1 MQIRKL
7 TEQDAEALW
16 DLRLTALE
24 TESTAF
30 AESPEE
36 LRKYSVEEYAK
47 RLGSGGEDSFVFGAF
62 EGEKLVGMTG
72 FYLEKQMK
80 LRHKGHIWGVYVSP
94 SLRGTGLGREL
105 MTAAIE
111 SARKLRG
118 IRCILLTVVSDN
130 AGARRFYE
138 SLGFRTFGTEPDS
151 LRVGERYLTEDH
163 MRLELVEGQRPHER

>member
-7 TEQDAEALW
+7 TETDAEALW
-16 DLRLTALE
+16 NLRLTALE
-24 TESTAF
+24 TEPASF

-36 LRKYSVEEYAK
+36 LRTTSAEEYAK

-62 EGEKLVGMTG
+62 DGERLVGMTG

-80 LRHKGHIWGVYVSP
+80 LRHKGHIWGVFVSP
-94 SLRGTGLGREL
+94 TLRGSGLGREL
-105 MTAAIE
+105 MTATIE

-118 IRCILLTVVSDN
+118 IRCILLTVVSNN

-138 SLGFRTFGTEPDS
+138 RLGFRTFATEPDS
-151 LRVGERYLTEDH
+151 LRVGERYLAEDH
-163 MRLELVEGQRPHER
+163 MRMELVEGHRLHE